1 MGTKEQTNVG
11 DMQFHF
17 QPISANRTANGQAA
31 FCCSIF
37 TSSGT
42 VRGGGVCVCVW
53 ECKVGRRI
61 PVSCSSFS
69 GTQND
74 LLPEIHK
81 MLSCSGKD
89 DKSFLSPCVLCYN

>member
-1 MGTKEQTNVG
+1 MGTKEQRNVG
-11 DMQFHF
+11 DMRFHF
-17 QPISANRTANGQAA
+17 QPISGNRTANGQAV
-31 FCCSIF
+31 FCCSMF

-42 VRGGGVCVCVW
+42 VRGG
-53 ECKVGRRI
+53 KVGRRI
-61 PVSCSSFS
+61 PASCSSFT

-89 DKSFLSPCVLCYN
+89 DKSFLSPCALCYN